1 MKSSVWTLLAT
12 TALLAAVSSAT
23 AAATTPT
30 MKASVHKSA
39 FGKLPD
45 GTVIHQFTLTNTKGV
60 TAKVITY
67 GAILT
72 ELDVPDR
79 NGQSGDV
86 VLGFD
91 NLDPYLKSHPFF
103 GATVGRVANRIAK
116 GKFMLDGKAYMLAT
130 NNGPNHL
137 HGGIKGFDKVVW
149 KATVLEPKSGAAV
162 KFTYTS
168 RDGEEGY
175 PGTLKATVVY
185 TLTDDNEIRL
195 DYTAT
200 TDKATPV
207 NLTNHSYW
215 NLALGGDILDHQ
227 LLLNAD
233 RYTPVD
239 DTLIPTGELA
249 PVKGTVMD
257 FMTLHPIRDRI
268 GELTNVPSGYDHN
281 YCINGGGGTLAL
293 AARLYEPKSGRLME
307 VLTTEPG
314 VQFYTGNFLDGT
326 LTGKRGITY
335 QKHAALCL
343 ECDHYP
349 DSINQPKFPNSV
361 LRPGETYQQTT
372 VYKFSTK

>member
-1 MKSSVWTLLAT
+1 MKSSVCSILAT
-12 TALLAAVSSAT
+12 AALLAAASSV
-23 AAATTPT
+23 AAASATPT
-30 MKASVHKSA
+30 MKASVHKSE

-45 GTVIHQFTLTNTKGV
+45 GTVIRQFTLTNARGV

-79 NGQSGDV
+79 NGRAGDV

-91 NLDPYLKSHPFF
+91 NLDQYLKGHPFF
-103 GATVGRVANRIAK
+103 GSTVGRVANRIAK
-116 GKFMLDGKAYMLAT
+116 GKFMLDGRAYSLAT

-137 HGGIKGFDKVVW
+137 HGGIRGFDKVVW
-149 KATVLEPKSGAAV
+149 KATVLKPKSGAAV

-185 TLTDDNEIRL
+185 TLTDENEIRL

-249 PVKGTVMD
+249 AVKGTVMD
-257 FMTLHPIRDRI
+257 FTRLHPIRDRI

-293 AARLYEPKSGRLME
+293 AARLYEPKSGRVME

-349 DSINQPKFPNSV
+349 DSINQPKFPSAV
-361 LRPGETYQQTT
+361 LRPGQTYRQTT
-372 VYKFSTK
+372 DYKFSTK

>member
-1 MKSSVWTLLAT
+1 MKSSVCSLLAT
-12 TALLAAVSSAT
+12 AALLAAAASV
-23 AAATTPT
+23 AAASATPT
-30 MKASVHKSA
+30 MKATVHQSE

-45 GTVIHQFTLTNTKGV
+45 GTVIHQFTLTNAKGV

-91 NLDPYLKSHPFF
+91 NLDQYLKGHPFF
-103 GATVGRVANRIAK
+103 GSTVGRVANRIAK
-116 GKFMLDGKAYMLAT
+116 GKFMLDGQAYTLAT

-137 HGGIKGFDKVVW
+137 HGGLKGFDKVVW
-149 KATVLEPKSGAAV
+149 KATVLKPKSGVAV

-215 NLALGGDILDHQ
+215 NLAGGGDILDHQ
-227 LLLNAD
+227 LMLNAD
-233 RYTPVD
+233 YYTPVD

-257 FMTLHPIRDRI
+257 FTTLHPIRDRI
-268 GELTNVPSGYDHN
+268 GELANVPSGYDHN
-281 YCINGGGGTLAL
+281 YCINGGGGALAL
-293 AARLYEPKSGRLME
+293 AARLYEPKSGRVME

-349 DSINQPKFPNSV
+349 DSINQPKFPNTV
-361 LRPGETYQQTT
+361 LRPGRTYHQTT